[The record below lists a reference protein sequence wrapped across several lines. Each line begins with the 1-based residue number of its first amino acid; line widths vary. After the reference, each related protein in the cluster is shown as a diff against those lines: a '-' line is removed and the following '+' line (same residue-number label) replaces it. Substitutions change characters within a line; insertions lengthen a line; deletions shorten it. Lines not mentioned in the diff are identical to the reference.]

1 MLFYLLVFFSI
12 IALFLFV
19 QKVVYKSRLQKS
31 LGRRVEDRELTSLTS
46 WMEATP
52 AEEPGRSEIPKQRGA

>member
-1 MLFYLLVFFSI
+1 MLFYVLVIFSI

-19 QKVVYKSRLQKS
+19 QKVVYKRRLQKG

-52 AEEPGRSEIPKQRGA
+52 EETRRNETPEPR